1 MGEKERKR
9 VKENGCTKGTKNIKG
24 AKCTKTWKRMLSQ
37 FLAFLLAFLTCVP
50 AGRITAKAETYGKN
64 GVVREMS
71 SQDLVYDMGLG
82 YNIGNTFDSI
92 GSWINE
98 TTAWDHQRGWGNE
111 PVNQT
116 YIRKIRESGF
126 KTVRLPV
133 SWANWLDGD
142 KINPEYMTAV
152 QTVVDWIL
160 EEDMYVI
167 LNIHHDS
174 GAADI
179 SWVRNITKD
188 HDGTLNR
195 YKSVWNQIAENFKD
209 YGDHL
214 IFESMNEVEFP
225 GVTMSKQYELLNEVN
240 QTFVDTVRATG
251 GNNAGRHL
259 LIAGYNTDIRNTS
272 DSRFHMPEDPVGR
285 CILSIHYYS
294 PSPFCVAEHNVDWC
308 TPATTWGSE
317 EEIAQV
323 YSDLDILAQN
333 FLSKGVPVIIGE
345 YGVLTEDNKEKDSIH
360 KYLRQVPEIILQYGM
375 CPVLW
380 DTSEAGDMRTIA
392 RVSGEFFDPVVK
404 AGYRELADKIAGG
417 QIQRKIFE
425 RKNYKEVQ
433 VPISS
438 DGWVSL
444 ESFQPSKIVGI
455 KFTLESND
463 DWDSY
468 GGGGI
473 LLDSWDNTI
482 EYQFNSPG
490 AEVVHMF
497 TAEERARIKD
507 QIGVLIWWTDESK
520 GGNHVSALTFKN
532 HSVTLLYDEQ
542 TSVGVVGT
550 GVSTASTGKGGSG
563 GSGGGGGSASR
574 PNNSTTP
581 GGTSTNNGTKHYEYS
596 LRVARSSLSEEQVK
610 NDFKS
615 GIYYLDLE
623 TLCPG
628 YEEGDEVTIQVSPYS
643 DGGYSYA
650 LVDTSSGYGEASDS
664 FGTEGSWTV
673 TPGALS
679 DARRAEG
686 YGQVGLYLWYMGG
699 SYFLFNLDVKVTK
712 KAPKFETLTVKQ
724 GETTNLSLKEVL
736 KQAEV
741 DLEKPVKLTIAVKGE
756 SGFAGNAV
764 LKLADGTT
772 VRGIYETNA
781 ENQDTDASVVLI
793 GNMAED
799 AKLSFEVAENSST
812 DSYQVVRAT
821 AEQADFGD
829 ENSEKATALALFP
842 SGQQMRV
849 LMPKRVIQAQ
859 FKKDGGSILGAE
871 TGLKVYYSGNPDN
884 TWTDGMF
891 SINGDSSW
899 TKEEDEKGTYLWL
912 TGLAENPEDLES
924 LEFYSNHWDGEM
936 IGVTGLVAVKR
947 DPSLPDQPENPD
959 IPDVPGEDGNAF
971 PVTMPKY
978 AETTVELTED
988 ELQAEFERDG
998 GVEYGEKA
1006 GLKLYYTGN
1015 PDNTW
1020 STGFFSINDQSDWE
1034 KKEDGKGTYLWYTK
1048 EGIDDYTTLESLK
1061 LYCNHW
1067 DDEDLV
1073 ITGLV
1078 AVTSAENSSEI
1089 LSTELEE
1096 EEIGDA
1102 KEAAD
1107 GIYALAHPEEYQE
1120 LEAEQIAKDLFL
1132 LPANN
1137 TPVGMRYLLE
1147 SAETETDEDESE
1159 GETKSTGAKSG
1170 RGRATLRVASASNW
1184 DESSL
1189 ASPSNASGWKTVTS
1203 KIPTKVP
1210 DDANKEVTYLF
1221 DKREMQALADALK
1234 RAREASEPQLPAV
1247 FMDLKNRKL
1256 TVKRLTFLY
1265 QPDEILEE
1273 EIDSESED
1281 ILN

>member
-1 MGEKERKR
+1 MGEKERER
-9 VKENGCTKGTKNIKG
+9 VKGNG
-24 AKCTKTWKRMLSQ
+24 CTKTWKRMLSQ

-92 GSWINE
+92 GSWITE

-116 YIRKIRESGF
+116 YIRKIREGGF

-142 KINPEYMTAV
+142 QINPEYMAAV

-251 GNNAGRHL
+251 GNNAKRHL

-323 YSDLDILAQN
+323 YSDLDILAEN

-404 AGYRELADKIAGG
+404 AGYRELADKIAAG
-417 QIQRKIFE
+417 QIQRKTFE

-455 KFTLESND
+455 KFTLESSD

-520 GGNHVSALTFKN
+520 GGNHASALSFKN

-550 GVSTASTGKGGSG
+550 GVSTASAGKGGSG
-563 GSGGGGGSASR
+563 GSGGGGGSASH

-581 GGTSTNNGTKHYEYS
+581 GGTSTNNGTKHYDYS
-596 LRVARSSLSEEQVK
+596 LRVARSSLSEAQVET
-610 NDFKS
+610 DFKT

-623 TLCPG
+623 KLCPG

-650 LVDTSSGYGEASDS
+650 LVDTSSGYGDASES
-664 FGTEGSWTV
+664 FGTEGSWSV

-712 KAPKFETLTVKQ
+712 KAPKFEALTVKR
-724 GETTNLSLKEVL
+724 GETSTLSLKEVL
-736 KQAEV
+736 EQAEV
-741 DLEKPVKLTIAVKGE
+741 DLKKPVKLTVAVKGE
-756 SGFAGNAV
+756 SGFAGDAA

-793 GNMAED
+793 GSMAAD
-799 AKLSFEVAENSST
+799 ARLSFEVAENSNA
-812 DSYQVVRAT
+812 DSYQVVRVT
-821 AEQADFGD
+821 AEQADLGD
-829 ENSEKATALALFP
+829 ENTALASFP
-842 SGQQMRV
+842 SGQQMKV

-859 FKKDGGSILGAE
+859 LKKDGGSILGE
-871 TGLKVYYSGNPDN
+871 KTGLKLYYTGNPDN
-884 TWTDGMF
+884 TWSDGMF
-891 SINGDSSW
+891 SINGDSRW
-899 TKEEDEKGTYLWL
+899 TKEEDENGTYLWI
-912 TGLAENPEDLES
+912 TGLSEDPEDLES

-936 IGVTGLVAVKR
+936 ICVTGLVAVER
-947 DPSLPDQPENPD
+947 DPSLPDQPD
-959 IPDVPGEDGNAF
+959 IPDVPGEDENAF

-1020 STGFFSINDQSDWE
+1020 STGFFS
-1034 KKEDGKGTYLWYTK
+1034 
-1048 EGIDDYTTLESLK
+1048 
-1061 LYCNHW
+1061 
-1067 DDEDLV
+1067 
-1073 ITGLV
+1073 
-1078 AVTSAENSSEI
+1078 
-1089 LSTELEE
+1089 
-1096 EEIGDA
+1096 
-1102 KEAAD
+1102 
-1107 GIYALAHPEEYQE
+1107 
-1120 LEAEQIAKDLFL
+1120 
-1132 LPANN
+1132 
-1137 TPVGMRYLLE
+1137 
-1147 SAETETDEDESE
+1147 
-1159 GETKSTGAKSG
+1159 
-1170 RGRATLRVASASNW
+1170 
-1184 DESSL
+1184 
-1189 ASPSNASGWKTVTS
+1189 
-1203 KIPTKVP
+1203 
-1210 DDANKEVTYLF
+1210 
-1221 DKREMQALADALK
+1221 
-1234 RAREASEPQLPAV
+1234 
-1247 FMDLKNRKL
+1247 
-1256 TVKRLTFLY
+1256 
-1265 QPDEILEE
+1265 
-1273 EIDSESED
+1273 
-1281 ILN
+1281 